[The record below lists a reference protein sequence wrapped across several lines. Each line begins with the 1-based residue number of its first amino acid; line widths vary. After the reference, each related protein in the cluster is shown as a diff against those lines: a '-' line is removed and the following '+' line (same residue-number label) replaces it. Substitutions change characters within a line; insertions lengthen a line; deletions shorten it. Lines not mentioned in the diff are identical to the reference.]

1 MVLFALTKTIK
12 AQQLDVDIGSIT
24 ELRGHTRVVRDKPY
38 ESALAFSLNSMDKL
52 ETANGRMGVTFRD
65 DTTIRLTEHS
75 EVVVDTF
82 IFDPDPNKSSMALS
96 FVKGTGRF
104 ISSTTKRIPKD
115 NITIRTNAATIGIRG
130 TDFTLT
136 VKETGETLVILL
148 PQADGTS
155 SGEITVDTALGQIV
169 LSKPYEATTV
179 YNFETPPSPAVIL
192 DLTLDMIDNMLIVNP
207 PETKQLETVESTA
220 AADNVLDVDFLEFD
234 ELEQDDLAQDDLEY
248 QELDIDYLAGNFL
261 EDLLDLIQEV
271 DELGKASKAL
281 SADGVTGTSVGY
293 DEKTQISTFVT
304 AINLKF
310 LRQIEDALEIVV
322 PKDGSYSIHIE
333 QEGKVNQIATN
344 GGSSSTITIKQ
355 GS

>member
-1 MVLFALTKTIK
+1 MSTKTIK
-12 AQQLDVDIGSIT
+12 GHQLDVDIGSIT
-24 ELRGHTRVVRDKPY
+24 ELKGHTRVVRDKPY
-38 ESALAFSLNSMDKL
+38 ESVIDFSLNSMDKL

-75 EVVVDTF
+75 LVTVDTY

-104 ISSTTKRIPKD
+104 ISSTTRRIPKD
-115 NITIRTNAATIGIRG
+115 NIKIRTGTATIGIRG

-148 PQADGTS
+148 PKADGTS

-179 YNFETPPSPAVIL
+179 YNFETAPSPAVIL
-192 DLTLDMIDNMLIVNP
+192 DLTLDMIDNMLIVSP
-207 PETKQLETVESTA
+207 PETRELETAEGSTVI
-220 AADNVLDVDFLEFD
+220 DSILDVDFLEFD
-234 ELEQDDLAQDDLEY
+234 ELDQDNLSQDDLEY

-261 EDLLDLIQEV
+261 EDLLDVIQEI
-271 DELGKASKAL
+271 DELSKANKAL
-281 SADGVTGTSVGY
+281 SADGVKGTAIGY
-293 DEKTQISTFVT
+293 DGKTQISTF
-304 AINLKF
+304 INDTEVKF
-310 LRQIEDALEIVV
+310 IRQIEDSLQMQVSKE
-322 PKDGSYSIHIE
+322 GSYSIRIE
-333 QEGKVNQIATN
+333 QEGKVNQISTN
-344 GGSSSTITIKQ
+344 GGSSSTISIKQ